1 MGGTRNGE
9 PYLTAMVP
17 DGVDPPSG
25 RAAQPLGQVYC
36 PYCKQSFSGDTD
48 RRYSFG
54 STVTCGRCNKRCG
67 VVIMP
72 REGYRSAR
80 PKLVRVR
87 SCCGAFDVADTTTF
101 DTRPCDDC
109 FQALERLRRAEAVV
123 NLAKA
128 TGIVV
133 TLDQALAALH

>member
-1 MGGTRNGE
+1 MCSAGVRGCDKLRAMDKFTVELSRGT
-9 PYLTAMVP
+9 
-17 DGVDPPSG
+17 
-25 RAAQPLGQVYC
+25 PLYC
-36 PYCKQSFSGDTD
+36 PYCDDSTNGDAD
-48 RRYSFG
+48 RRYTFG

-87 SCCGAFDVADTTTF
+87 SCCGSFDVADTTTF

-123 NLAKA
+123 ELAKA
-128 TGIVV
+128 AGIEV
-133 TLDQALAALH
+133 TMDQALAALH

>member
-1 MGGTRNGE
+1 MDQFTVDLPRGE
-9 PYLTAMVP
+9 QL
-17 DGVDPPSG
+17 
-25 RAAQPLGQVYC
+25 YC
-36 PYCKQSFSGDTD
+36 PYCDDSIDGDTD
-48 RRYSFG
+48 RRYTFG
-54 STVTCGRCNKRCG
+54 STVTCSKCNELCG
-67 VVIMP
+67 VVIIP
-72 REGYRSAR
+72 RDRFKPAR